1 MIWNTNESLDAYQNK
16 ADTESNIKRLVNRI
30 HQHLK
35 DGIYYF
41 KASGVATDVMHKTK
55 APTILNL
62 VTNEDED
69 ESIETDK
76 VSMQIKSKIKNVCGT
91 KDKYPVLD

>member
-16 ADTESNIKRLVNRI
+16 ADTESNIKHLVNRI

-41 KASGVATDVMHKTK
+41 KASGVAPDIMHKTK

-69 ESIETDK
+69 ESLETDK